1 MAGYIMDLRKSV
13 GHRTLMQVGASV
25 IVEDPEG
32 RILLEQR
39 SDNHCWAYPGGSV
52 ELDED
57 VKCAAKRELF
67 EETGIVAE
75 ELELFDVFS
84 GKDTHFVYPNG
95 DEVSNVDIVF
105 LCKQFSGELKCQE
118 DEVDALRFYDAA
130 HLPEQISPPVRRGVM
145 KWAQSKLRQ

>member
-1 MAGYIMDLRKSV
+1 MAGYIMDLRKIV

-75 ELELFDVFS
+75 ELELFDVFPERIRIS
-84 GKDTHFVYPNG
+84 SIRTEMKYRMW
-95 DEVSNVDIVF
+95 I
-105 LCKQFSGELKCQE
+105 LCFCANNSREN
-118 DEVDALRFYDAA
+118 
-130 HLPEQISPPVRRGVM
+130 
-145 KWAQSKLRQ
+145 